1 MKDFFILKLLDNFK
15 FIYKKIGVD
24 YKQVRLILQ
33 SKLIIDSRKNS
44 KDNNES
50 NSFYKSLIIY
60 TILGLFA
67 AFMLKLNIDGFVRLT
82 IYFTFIMSVIFMA
95 FISEFSSVL
104 LDIKDK
110 NILSTKGID
119 SKTLNIAKIT
129 HILIYIIMLSLA
141 ISGFGIM
148 VAFSFGIKF
157 LILFITSIILIDLLM
172 IVFTSLVY
180 SIIIKLFSGEKLKDM
195 INIMQIGISIVFII
209 TYQILGNTMDLFN
222 SNLIYESKLWNV
234 FIIPMW
240 FASTFKVLLSSNIN
254 YINIILSIMSIVV
267 PIICFIIYLKNITK
281 FEENLNKLNDNS
293 YKNKTS
299 SKSLTLR
306 MSKLVCN
313 KKEERAFFNFICSI
327 LSKDRE
333 LKMRTYPSLALSVF
347 LPYMLVITLYKD
359 IDSNIG
365 CLSIYLG
372 LIMIIGFLVIIKYSN
387 NAKAAWI
394 YHIAPIKDSSVIFKG
409 MIKAI
414 VYKVYLP
421 VMILFSIGFIYMFKL
436 IAIKHLI
443 IISLSLILSTI
454 IIIKI
459 EGTLPFSINY
469 TITAMSSNLG
479 RLLLYMVILGIFA
492 LIHLTLINSIVFSNI
507 YILILLALI
516 NISWNKLLK
525 IDI

>member
-172 IVFTSLVY
+172 I
-180 SIIIKLFSGEKLKDM
+180 II
-195 INIMQIGISIVFII
+195 QI
-209 TYQILGNTMDLFN
+209 
-222 SNLIYESKLWNV
+222 
-234 FIIPMW
+234 
-240 FASTFKVLLSSNIN
+240 A
-254 YINIILSIMSIVV
+254 
-267 PIICFIIYLKNITK
+267 
-281 FEENLNKLNDNS
+281 
-293 YKNKTS
+293 
-299 SKSLTLR
+299 
-306 MSKLVCN
+306 
-313 KKEERAFFNFICSI
+313 
-327 LSKDRE
+327 
-333 LKMRTYPSLALSVF
+333 
-347 LPYMLVITLYKD
+347 
-359 IDSNIG
+359 
-365 CLSIYLG
+365 
-372 LIMIIGFLVIIKYSN
+372 
-387 NAKAAWI
+387 
-394 YHIAPIKDSSVIFKG
+394 
-409 MIKAI
+409 
-414 VYKVYLP
+414 
-421 VMILFSIGFIYMFKL
+421 
-436 IAIKHLI
+436 
-443 IISLSLILSTI
+443 
-454 IIIKI
+454 
-459 EGTLPFSINY
+459 
-469 TITAMSSNLG
+469 
-479 RLLLYMVILGIFA
+479 
-492 LIHLTLINSIVFSNI
+492 
-507 YILILLALI
+507 
-516 NISWNKLLK
+516 
-525 IDI
+525 